1 MSKLFDSLT
10 DKDVQVIERLAGALN
25 DSAFDFLELRL
36 GDTQLSLGKGMAP
49 GASTAVVS
57 APTAAPVAV
66 AETAEENTATPIH
79 TQAAAPDQGSTV
91 PEIEP
96 GFIAIIAPI
105 IGRFVALPAPTANHY
120 VASGDY
126 VDNCVSY

>member
-25 DSAFDFLELRL
+25 DSAFDFLGLRL

-57 APTAAPVAV
+57 DPTAAPVAV
-66 AETAEENTATPIH
+66 AESAEEEAATPMD
-79 TQAAAPDQGSTV
+79 TQAACPGRGSAAPQG
-91 PEIEP
+91 EP
-96 GFIAIIAPI
+96 GIMEIDA
-105 IGRFVALPAPTANHY
+105 
-120 VASGDY
+120 
-126 VDNCVSY
+126 

>member
-36 GDTQLSLGKGMAP
+36 GDTQLSLGMGVVL

-57 APTAAPVAV
+57 APPAARGAV
-66 AETAEENTATPIH
+66 AEAGGENTATPIH

-91 PEIEP
+91 LAIDP
-96 GFIAIIAPI
+96 GFIAIKAPT
-105 IGRFVALPAPTANHY
+105 IGRFYGRAEPTAMPY
-120 VASGDY
+120 VTVGTK
-126 VDNCVSY
+126 VE